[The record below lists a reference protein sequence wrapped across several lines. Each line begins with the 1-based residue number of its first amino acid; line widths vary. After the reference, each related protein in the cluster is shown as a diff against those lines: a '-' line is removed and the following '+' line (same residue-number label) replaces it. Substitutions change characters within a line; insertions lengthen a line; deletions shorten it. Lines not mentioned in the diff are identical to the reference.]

1 MRDQEVTTSL
11 FRDLPLRAG
20 QSITYSSVIGTSGP
34 GQLRRAFLSYIESE
48 RPRSYQPFLH
58 YNSWFDLGYENRFD
72 KNGALDRINAFGQQ
86 LTVARQVQLDSF
98 LFDDGW
104 DDPTT
109 LWGFNSGFPSG
120 FTKAGAAAA
129 QYKAGIGVWLS
140 PWGGYSDQKKQRIV
154 YGREHG
160 YEILHD
166 GYALS
171 GPEVFQEV

>member
-1 MRDQEVTTSL
+1 VTTSL
-11 FRDLPLRAG
+11 LRDLPLQAG

-109 LWGFNSGFPSG
+109 L
-120 FTKAGAAAA
+120 
-129 QYKAGIGVWLS
+129 
-140 PWGGYSDQKKQRIV
+140 
-154 YGREHG
+154 
-160 YEILHD
+160 
-166 GYALS
+166 
-171 GPEVFQEV
+171 